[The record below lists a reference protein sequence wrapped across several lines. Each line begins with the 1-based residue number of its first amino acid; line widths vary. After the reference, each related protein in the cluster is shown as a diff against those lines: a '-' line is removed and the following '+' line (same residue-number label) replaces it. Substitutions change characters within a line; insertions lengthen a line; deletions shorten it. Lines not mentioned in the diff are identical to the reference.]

1 MVSNRARRT
10 LQAVSA
16 MDGGWMSVAA
26 STLLVHRAG
35 GNSQGPLLQLREPH
49 TGVGGTLH
57 GRDYREVPARAAQ
70 VPWAERTAAVLAACA
85 AAESAMGI
93 EVGDELQ
100 SLRRLM
106 LCGAWISAHARH
118 IYLFQAVDL
127 LGYATPRELAYHYP
141 QLINRGRRLSRAG
154 RRLLVLLGGALA
166 SADNVVIG
174 GFRALPKPA
183 VLAAQVP
190 ELLWAMDAAR
200 ATVQLVGRIPFPR
213 FDRDSR
219 PAMVAGD
226 SYIEFGD
233 RIVFDGHEQP
243 VAALFD
249 DYPTMAPMSSGPL
262 ARVGLGLDR
271 MLPISR
277 RLADDA
283 RLNGGI
289 RDPFKNLCA
298 RAVEIAAAT
307 EQAVAI
313 IAKYRPTKRAA
324 VPVRHRAGVGSA
336 AAESP
341 QGPVLA
347 RCTVDDAGLVQQ
359 ADMCSPMRLMRSALE
374 QELRAYLSRRVEL
387 NDESLLREC
396 RHLVAAYDPAL
407 ARRIRLLQPLSEV
420 S

>member
-1 MVSNRARRT
+1 MG
-10 LQAVSA
+10 
-16 MDGGWMSVAA
+16 GGWMSVAA

-35 GNSQGPLLQLREPH
+35 AISQEPLLQLWQPH
-49 TGVGGTLH
+49 TGVGAMLL
-57 GRDYREVPARAAQ
+57 GRDYREVPALGAQ
-70 VPWAERTAAVLAACA
+70 VPWAERIAAVLAACV

-93 EVGDELQ
+93 EIDEELQ

-154 RRLLVLLGGALA
+154 RRLLVLLGGSPA

-174 GFRALPKPA
+174 GFRSLPKPSL
-183 VLAAQVP
+183 LAAQVP

-200 ATVQLVGRIPFPR
+200 ATIQLVGRIPFPR

-226 SYIEFGD
+226 SYIELGES
-233 RIVFDGHEQP
+233 IVVDGQEQP
-243 VAALFD
+243 VGALFD
-249 DYPTMAPMSSGPL
+249 NYPVMPRISSGPL
-262 ARVGLGLDR
+262 ARVGLGLER

-277 RLADDA
+277 RFADDA
-283 RLNGGI
+283 RLGGGI

-313 IAKYRPTKRAA
+313 VAGYRPAKRAA
-324 VPVRHRAGVGSA
+324 VPVRQRAGVGSA

-341 QGPVLA
+341 LGPVLA
-347 RCTVDDAGLVQQ
+347 RCMIDDGGLVQQ
-359 ADMCSPMRLMRSALE
+359 AELCSPMRLMRSALE
-374 QELRAYLSRRVEL
+374 QELRAYLSRRAEL
-387 NDESLLREC
+387 DDESLLREC
-396 RHLVAAYDPAL
+396 KHLVAAYDPVL
-407 ARRIRLLQPLSEV
+407 ARTTRLLQPLSEV